1 MEFDIVLLI
10 LLFYVLGKSSSWV
23 TNSLSGLGAKMRIN
37 KFLMG
42 LVVLG
47 IATSASEFLVAINA
61 IATKVPALSL
71 GNVLGASFVL
81 LTLIA
86 GFSVFISKQVNIF
99 KAISFKELLILN
111 TVILLPAALVLDG
124 TLTRTDGMILILA
137 FAVYISYMVTRKKIF
152 SNASNGLIK
161 NRGKNSWE
169 MVGFLILGLLVMTVA
184 AKYAVDIGTELAFGL
199 GISPLVVGI
208 LLFSIGTNL
217 PELVIAL
224 EVGKS
229 QRRYILFGDLLG
241 SSAANS
247 LVIGLVAF
255 FQPIQVTN
263 MSFIYL
269 MALFLAGGVLAFNIM
284 ALTKNKLVREEG
296 FLLMGIYFLF
306 VAAAIFLN
314 LT

>member
-47 IATSASEFLVAINA
+47 IATSASEFLVAISA
-61 IATKVPALSL
+61 IMTKVPALSL

-86 GFSVFISKQVNIF
+86 GISIFISKQVNIF

-124 TLTRTDGMILILA
+124 TLSRTDGIILILA
-137 FAVYISYMVTRKKIF
+137 FAMYIFYMVTRKNMLN
-152 SNASNGLIK
+152 SASNSLIK
-161 NRGKNSWE
+161 NGRKKSWE
-169 MVGFLILGLLVMTVA
+169 MIGFLILGLLVMMVA
-184 AKYAVDIGTELAFGL
+184 AKYAVDIGTEIAFNL
-199 GISPLVVGI
+199 GISPLVIGI
-208 LLFSIGTNL
+208 LLFSIATNL
-217 PELVIAL
+217 PELAIAL
-224 EVGKS
+224 NAGKS
-229 QRRYILFGDLLG
+229 QKKYILFGDLLG

-247 LVIGLVAF
+247 LVIGFVAF

-269 MALFLAGGVLAFNIM
+269 IALFLAGGVLAFNIT
-284 ALTKNKLVREEG
+284 ALTQNKLVREEG